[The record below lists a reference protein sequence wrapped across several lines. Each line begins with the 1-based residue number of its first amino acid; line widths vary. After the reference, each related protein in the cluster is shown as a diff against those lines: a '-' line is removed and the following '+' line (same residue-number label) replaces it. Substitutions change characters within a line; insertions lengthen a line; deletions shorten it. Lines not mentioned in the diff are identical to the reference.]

1 MSVRALLL
9 WLVVA
14 VPFALGVV
22 AGWVVRFAVLLWAA
36 VCEGYLYGRTR

>member
-1 MSVRALLL
+1 MRALLL

-22 AGWVVRFAVLLWAA
+22 IGWVVRFAVLLWAA
-36 VCEGYLYGRTR
+36 VCEGYVYGRAR